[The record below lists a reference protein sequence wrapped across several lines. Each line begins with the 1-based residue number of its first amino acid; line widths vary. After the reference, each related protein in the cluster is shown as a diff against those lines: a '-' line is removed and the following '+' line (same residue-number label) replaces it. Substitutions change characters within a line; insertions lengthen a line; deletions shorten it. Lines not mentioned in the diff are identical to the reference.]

1 MSKVLVRKQQVFDA
15 KQAANNMATVSDLSN
30 SGTIEQLG
38 LLNLLSGPQK
48 PLAPAAAE
56 KLGYDMDSKQYKRL
70 RTGERIGQGLAGAYS
85 GFRALD
91 ALASGRSPTSA
102 IGAGA
107 GAYGSVAPI
116 ASRVG
121 VRAASRGMKPA
132 EPAPEKTRQTTLDE
146 FSDVKPP
153 VIVKPSTPA
162 ASPAAAASSVAV
174 VKPPSPLE
182 TQAHGLKPGQT
193 VFGTEYAGPAQ
204 PARVKVVEPTV
215 AMNPP
220 DKNMLSYGAQIKPAE
235 GSQTAT
241 TQSQQGQPPT
251 NQQKQTLSRDPF
263 ETKLIDYVNNAER
276 EKQLEQARRDQS
288 EQSSNVLPSSDIDG
302 I

>member
-15 KQAANNMATVSDLSN
+15 KQAANNMASVSDLSN

-48 PLAPAAAE
+48 PIAPAAAE

-70 RTGERIGQGLAGAYS
+70 RTGERIGQGLAGAY
-85 GFRALD
+85 GGYRALD

-146 FSDVKPP
+146 FSDVKPS
-153 VIVKPSTPA
+153 VAVKPSTPA
-162 ASPAAAASSVAV
+162 ASPAAASPIAV
-174 VKPPSPLE
+174 VKPSPLE
-182 TQAHGLKPGQT
+182 VKEHENLQDVNGMTQM
-193 VFGTEYAGPAQ
+193 VFDRPAQ
-204 PARVKVVEPTV
+204 PARVKVAQPTV
-215 AMNPP
+215 PVS
-220 DKNMLSYGAQIKPAE
+220 DTQENMLSYGAQIKPAE

-251 NQQKQTLSRDPF
+251 NQQEKILSEPQMRTLLDRYEDPDD
-263 ETKLIDYVNNAER
+263 E
-276 EKQLEQARRDQS
+276 EKARQQGQLQGA
-288 EQSSNVLPSSDIDG
+288 
-302 I
+302 

>member
-15 KQAANNMATVSDLSN
+15 KQAANNMASVSDLSN

-48 PLAPAAAE
+48 PIAPAAAE

-70 RTGERIGQGLAGAYS
+70 RTGERIGQGLAGAY
-85 GFRALD
+85 GGYRALD

-146 FSDVKPP
+146 FSDVKPS
-153 VIVKPSTPA
+153 VAVKPSTPA
-162 ASPAAAASSVAV
+162 ASPAAASPIAV
-174 VKPPSPLE
+174 VKPSPLE
-182 TQAHGLKPGQT
+182 VKEHENLQDVNGMTQM
-193 VFGTEYAGPAQ
+193 VFDRPAQ
-204 PARVKVVEPTV
+204 PARVKVAQPTV
-215 AMNPP
+215 PVS
-220 DKNMLSYGAQIKPAE
+220 DTQENMLSYGAQIKPAE

-251 NQQKQTLSRDPF
+251 NQQEKILS
-263 ETKLIDYVNNAER
+263 EQKKMSDYVKVQNRIKAE
-276 EKQLEQARRDQS
+276 EQARSDQS
-288 EQSSNVLPSSDIDG
+288 EQNSNVLPSSDIDG

>member
-15 KQAANNMATVSDLSN
+15 KQAANNMASVSDLSN

-48 PLAPAAAE
+48 PIAPAAAE

-70 RTGERIGQGLAGAYS
+70 RTGERIGQGLAGAY
-85 GFRALD
+85 GGYRALD

-146 FSDVKPP
+146 FSDVKPS
-153 VIVKPSTPA
+153 VAVKPSTPA
-162 ASPAAAASSVAV
+162 ASPAAASPIAV
-174 VKPPSPLE
+174 VKPSPLE
-182 TQAHGLKPGQT
+182 VKEHENLQDVNGMAQM
-193 VFGTEYAGPAQ
+193 VFDRPAQ
-204 PARVKVVEPTV
+204 PARVKVAQPTV
-215 AMNPP
+215 PVS
-220 DKNMLSYGAQIKPAE
+220 DTQENMLSYGAQIKPAE

-251 NQQKQTLSRDPF
+251 NQQEKILS
-263 ETKLIDYVNNAER
+263 EQKKMSDYVKVQNRIKAE
-276 EKQLEQARRDQS
+276 EQARSDQS
-288 EQSSNVLPSSDIDG
+288 EQNSNVLPSSDIDG

>member
-1 MSKVLVRKQQVFDA
+1 MSKVLVRKQLFDP
-15 KQAANNMATVSDLSN
+15 KQTANNMATVSDLSN

-56 KLGYDMDSKQYKRL
+56 KLGYGMDSKQYKRL
-70 RTGERIGQGLAGAYS
+70 RTGERIGQGLAGLY
-85 GFRALD
+85 GGYRALD

-146 FSDVKPP
+146 FPDVKPP
-153 VIVKPSTPA
+153 VAVKPSSPA
-162 ASPAAAASSVAV
+162 ASPAAASQVAV
-174 VKPPSPLE
+174 VKPSPLE
-182 TQAHGLKPGQT
+182 VETHADLRESTNVLPEQLGMTQM
-193 VFGTEYAGPAQ
+193 VFPPENAGPAQ
-204 PARVKVVEPTV
+204 PARVKVVAEPTV
-215 AMNPP
+215 PMEPQ
-220 DKNMLSYGAQIKPAE
+220 DKKTLSSFGTQIEPAE
-235 GSQTAT
+235 GFKIDTTT
-241 TQSQQGQPPT
+241 TQTQQGDKLT
-251 NQQKQTLSRDPF
+251 ANQKRMLSEQRKLHEEYEDP
-263 ETKLIDYVNNAER
+263 DAE
-276 EKQLEQARRDQS
+276 EQARKKGQL
-288 EQSSNVLPSSDIDG
+288 QG
-302 I
+302 A